1 MTAVDERINSKKSA
15 AQQAEDIKQAATSTA
30 EETRQ
35 NIGSIEALV
44 KQTAKQVKTIADLK
58 NLESELQVSR
68 KKVRL
73 IVFSLSLIL
82 CCNQQKICNSM
93 WFWCFSN
100 QT

>member
-1 MTAVDERINSKKSA
+1 MAAVDERINSKKSA

-68 KKVRL
+68 KKVRYVVYRP
-73 IVFSLSLIL
+73 IKRIFFIYFVSPTQSPD
-82 CCNQQKICNSM
+82 NV
-93 WFWCFSN
+93 
-100 QT
+100 

>member
-1 MTAVDERINSKKSA
+1 MTAVDERINSKRSA

-44 KQTAKQVKTIADLK
+44 KQTAKKVKTIADLK

-68 KKVRL
+68 KKVWMTWP
-73 IVFSLSLIL
+73 SLETTAYIL
-82 CCNQQKICNSM
+82 FIL
-93 WFWCFSN
+93 
-100 QT
+100 

>member
-73 IVFSLSLIL
+73 IIVLLITREFLLSFRSLPHTQCLI
-82 CCNQQKICNSM
+82 SV
-93 WFWCFSN
+93 SY
-100 QT
+100 

>member
-1 MTAVDERINSKKSA
+1 MAAVDERINSKKSA
-15 AQQAEDIKQAATSTA
+15 AQQAEDIKQAAASTA

-68 KKVRL
+68 KKARYVVYRPIKRIIFHL
-73 IVFSLSLIL
+73 FFIVLTRY
-82 CCNQQKICNSM
+82 C
-93 WFWCFSN
+93 WFY
-100 QT
+100 